1 MSEEKKGQSENIE
14 NQNIFENNQEISD
27 QILPQENNNEENIE
41 TKEDFEE
48 KEEKKEE
55 KKKWYALYTQSN
67 LEIRA
72 KENLLRML
80 ELHNMKHLVDEVLV
94 PAEEKVV
101 IKALGKEKYRVSL
114 KGANREIEVQGK
126 KGTTKFIIEDGK
138 VKVVESVEGDEQCVQ
153 HSPIYKPGQK
163 IQCKENRTEARIVL
177 ENKVFPG
184 YLLIKAELNDDLIDL
199 IKKTPYIIGFVS
211 AGGVPVPL
219 DEKDVMKV
227 LNQIQKGAPKV
238 KKLLFQKGDKVRV
251 IEGPFMNFTGVVDQV
266 IPEKE
271 KLIVLVT
278 IFGRLTP
285 VELSFSQVEK
295 I

>member
-1 MSEEKKGQSENIE
+1 MSEEKKEQLENKENQQELEKEETQENENIE
-14 NQNIFENNQEISD
+14 
-27 QILPQENNNEENIE
+27 
-41 TKEDFEE
+41 
-48 KEEKKEE
+48 KEE

-72 KENLLRML
+72 KENLLKML

-114 KGANREIEVQGK
+114 KGANRELVVRGK
-126 KGTTKFIIEDGK
+126 KGDTVFLVEDGK
-138 VKVVESVEGDEQCVQ
+138 VRVLESVEGDEQCVS
-153 HSPIYKPGQK
+153 HSPIFKPGQK
-163 IQCKENRTEARIVL
+163 IQCKENRTEARIIL

-219 DEKDVMKV
+219 DEKDIMKV

-238 KKLLFQKGDKVRV
+238 KKLLFQRGDKVRV
-251 IEGPFMNFTGVVDQV
+251 IEGPFMNFIGVVDQV

-278 IFGRLTP
+278 IFGRETP

>member
-1 MSEEKKGQSENIE
+1 MSEEKKEQGLQNKEEIEKENVNEEIE
-14 NQNIFENNQEISD
+14 NKEAINQNEVTE
-27 QILPQENNNEENIE
+27 
-41 TKEDFEE
+41 
-48 KEEKKEE
+48 EEKKEE
-55 KKKWYALYTQSN
+55 TKEDKKKWYALYTQSN

-72 KENLLRML
+72 KENLLKML

-114 KGANREIEVQGK
+114 KGANREIVVRGK
-126 KGTTKFIIEDGK
+126 KGDTVFVIEDGK
-138 VKVVESVEGDEQCVQ
+138 VRVAESVEGDEQCVQ

-163 IQCKENRTEARIVL
+163 IQCKENKTEAKIVL

-238 KKLLFQKGDKVRV
+238 KKLLFQKGDQVRV